1 MFFTKAAFVIA
12 WLVFLPSAAFYAVF
26 TVAAVTGNMPAVVE
40 MWGSWFAAS
49 SSTFVQGIAVGVAFG
64 IAAEISRNVA
74 AKS

>member
-1 MFFTKAAFVIA
+1 MFFTKAGFVVA
-12 WLVFLPSAAFYAVF
+12 WLMFVPSAAFYVIF
-26 TVAAVTGNMPAVVE
+26 TIAAATGSMPAVVE

-64 IAAEISRNVA
+64 IAAAISRNVA